1 MGVYGELKARGM
13 IAQSTHEE
21 EVKDLLNNKK
31 CTFYIGFDPTADS
44 LHVGHFVTVMTMSH
58 LQRAGHTPIAL
69 FGGGTGK
76 IGDPSGKTDM
86 RKMMTEETIDY
97 NVSCFV
103 KQMSRFIDFGD
114 GKAIMA
120 NNKDWL
126 DNLNYIDFLREIG
139 VHFSV
144 NKMLAAECYKQ
155 RLERGLSFF
164 ELNYMIMQSYDFLM
178 LNRKYGCTLQLGG
191 NDQWSNIIS
200 GVELCRRIDKRDVYG
215 LTLSLLLTPDG
226 RKMGKTEKGAVW
238 LDPDKTSPYDFYQY
252 WRNVDDAS
260 VINSMNMLTFVPL
273 EEISEYAKL
282 EGSDINRAK
291 ERLAYE
297 VTKQV
302 HGEEEAK
309 KAESAAKSAFFGSQ
323 DSNDIPSTTLDSDDV
338 TDGNINIMDILVK
351 TGLAPSKSE
360 ARRLVMQG
368 GISAD
373 GEKITDINFS
383 FDEAS
388 LKKGV
393 MIKKGK
399 KVYHK
404 VSM

>member
-1 MGVYGELKARGM
+1 
-13 IAQSTHEE
+13 
-21 EVKDLLNNKK
+21 
-31 CTFYIGFDPTADS
+31 
-44 LHVGHFVTVMTMSH
+44 
-58 LQRAGHTPIAL
+58 
-69 FGGGTGK
+69 
-76 IGDPSGKTDM
+76 
-86 RKMMTEETIDY
+86 
-97 NVSCFV
+97 
-103 KQMSRFIDFGD
+103 MSRFIDFGE

-200 GVELCRRIDKRDVYG
+200 GVELCRRIDQKDVYG

-273 EEISEYAKL
+273 EEIAEYAKL
-282 EGSDINRAK
+282 EGSDINKAK

-309 KAESAAKSAFFGSQ
+309 KAEAAAKSAFFGSQ
-323 DSNDIPSTTLDSDDV
+323 DSDDIPSTALGADAI
-338 TDGNINIMDILVK
+338 TDGGINILDLLVK
-351 TGLAPSKSE
+351 AGLAPSKSE
-360 ARRLVMQG
+360 ARRLVTQG

-373 GEKITDINFS
+373 GEKITDVNFS
-383 FDEAS
+383 FDEDS
-388 LKKGV
+388 LKNGV